1 MGYAAIAAVLVGAS
15 LFGYGLLVLS
25 VSPLGGVWIAT
36 VGLSLGLAGVVNT
49 VWAGR
54 RFDLGAAD
62 RRALTL
68 SLLGLAVALSVA
80 FVVINGFG
88 GVEFGD
94 AAN

>member
-1 MGYAAIAAVLVGAS
+1 MGYAAIAAVLGGAF
-15 LFGYGLLVLS
+15 LFGYGLLVLG

-36 VGLSLGLAGVVNT
+36 VGLSVGLAGAVNT
-49 VWAGR
+49 AWAGR

-62 RRALTL
+62 RRTLTL
-68 SLLGLAVALSVA
+68 SSLGVAAALSVA
-80 FVVINGFG
+80 FVAINGFG